1 MIQKKIADF
10 LFSTRL
16 MAVLFVVFAI
26 AMAVGT
32 FIEDSYSTEFARIYV
47 YNAKWFELIM
57 VLFCINF
64 FGNIGRYK
72 LYRKEKLITLIFHL
86 SFGLIILGA
95 GITRYIS
102 YEGLMPIENGE
113 TVSSFYSGKTYLTT
127 YIDGE
132 TEEGVMRKKKNFP
145 VLLAEGANNHHTFKT
160 DFKGKPIEFEITEFI
175 KEAEKTVIE
184 KPDGQ
189 RYLKIVD
196 AGGGQRND
204 NFLEDGQV
212 GSINNILISFNK
224 ETDGAI
230 NIKEENGEYTIDS
243 PFPGTYLRMA
253 DQKEGE
259 LVEDS
264 IQTLQLASLYNLG
277 GLQFVIP
284 EEAITGEYEV
294 VKAEK
299 GQSIN
304 DAIIVKIR
312 TDGEEEEQVLMGN
325 NQSVSNFTEFKIDDL
340 DIHLRYGSKEY
351 ELPFSIHLHEFIAE
365 KYPGTA
371 DNPNPSYSSFKS
383 RVLLSDM
390 SDKDTVEIYMNH
402 VLDHH
407 GYRFFQAS
415 FMPNE
420 EGTVLSVNHD
430 YWGTTVTYIGYTLLY
445 IGLVLILFVKGSRFT
460 ELAEKLRRINKNKKK
475 KRAKYLS
482 VLAVILLAG
491 SLTTNAQVRKED
503 VPGYDQT
510 EIPHD
515 SIQSQEQNKAQEQIQ
530 AQEQNHAQEQTEEI
544 VGAELDTDE
553 IIEIII
559 ENRVPKEQADEFGKL
574 VIQDFRGRMKPINT
588 YSSELL
594 RKLSRKDH
602 YEDPATG
609 KTILTSDQFL
619 ISLTQNPMVW
629 YTVPLIKIKLKDE
642 RLTEILD
649 VDEDQ
654 KLVKFIQFF
663 DDNGDYKLGPYLEEA
678 YRAKVKSRFQKDLV
692 DADGQV
698 NLLHNAMQGILLR
711 VFPIP
716 DHDDNKWLS
725 HPEVIEQ
732 IDEFN
737 PTDSLFV
744 RNALPLYMG
753 RLYEG
758 TRGNRDIEK
767 GDYSQAKELLDGIKA
782 YQNKFGA
789 QVMPSDRHIKA
800 EVLYNKYDVFKNL
813 FSYYLYAGLILFILV
828 ILEIFYPRKWMLHL
842 ITAGKIIVL
851 LLFILHTAGLA
862 ARWYIS
868 GHAPWSD
875 AYESVIFVAWA
886 TVLFGLIFGRK
897 SDLTIAATAFV
908 TSMILMVAHWNWM
921 DPSIANLEPVL
932 DSYWIMI
939 HTSVIVASYGPF
951 TLGAILGLVTLL
963 LMLFTN
969 KNNVKKMKLNIREL
983 TIINEMAL
991 TVGLVLLT
999 IGNFLGGQWANES
1012 WGRYWSWDPKETW
1025 ALISIMVYAFVI
1037 HMHLVPGLRSRF
1049 AFNWI
1054 SILALGS
1061 ILMTYFG
1068 VNFYL
1073 SGLHSYASGDQ
1084 IISYKFILLSLG
1096 VWVALGAVSYW
1107 KFKKFYKKPRRK

>member
-16 MAVLFVVFAI
+16 MAVLFIVFAV

-64 FGNIGRYK
+64 FGNIK
-72 LYRKEKLITLIFHL
+72 KQQLWRKEKLITLIFHL
-86 SFGLIILGA
+86 SFLLIIIGA
-95 GITRYIS
+95 GVTRYIS
-102 YEGLMPIENGE
+102 FEGLMPIENGE
-113 TVSSFYSGKTYLTT
+113 TVNTFYSGKTYLTT

-132 TEEGVMRKKKNFP
+132 TDEGMLRKKKNFP

-160 DFKGKPIEFEITEFI
+160 DFKGQPVEFEITEFI
-175 KEAEKTVIE
+175 KEAKRTVVE
-184 KPDGQ
+184 NPDGK
-189 RYLKIVD
+189 RYLKIVNTS
-196 AGGGQRND
+196 GGQRND

-212 GSINNILISFNK
+212 GSINNLLVSFNK

-243 PFPGTYLRMA
+243 PFPGTYMRMA
-253 DQKEGE
+253 DQKEGV

-264 IQTLQLASLYNLG
+264 VQTLQLASLYNLG

-284 EEAITGEYEV
+284 EETITGKYEV
-294 VKAEK
+294 IKAEE

-304 DAIIVKIR
+304 DAIVVNIKSE
-312 TDGEEEEQVLMGN
+312 GKEEQKILMGN
-325 NQSVSNFTEFKIDDL
+325 NQSVSNFTEFELADL

-351 ELPFSIHLHEFIAE
+351 ELPYSIHLHEFIAE

-383 RVLLSDM
+383 RVTLSDM
-390 SDKDTVEIYMNH
+390 SEKDTVEIYMNH
-402 VLDHH
+402 VLDHK

-430 YWGTTVTYIGYTLLY
+430 YWGTTITYIGYTLLY
-445 IGLVLILFVKGSRFT
+445 IGMLLILFVKGSRFT
-460 ELAEKLRRINKNKKK
+460 ELAAQLQRMNKNKR
-475 KRAKYLS
+475 KRRSKYLS
-482 VLAVILLAG
+482 VLAIVLLSG
-491 SLTTNAQVRKED
+491 SLTANAQVRKED
-503 VPGYDQT
+503 VPGNEQT
-510 EIPHD
+510 EVPHD
-515 SIQSQEQNKAQEQIQ
+515 SIQVAEQAHDK
-530 AQEQNHAQEQTEEI
+530 HAEEETKRI
-544 VGAELDTDE
+544 VGADLSTDE
-553 IIEIII
+553 IIDIII
-559 ENRVPKEQADEFGKL
+559 ENRVPKKQADEFGKL

-609 KTILTSDQFL
+609 ETILSSDQFL

-642 RLTEILD
+642 RLTDILD

-698 NLLHNAMQGILLR
+698 NLLHNAMQGVLLQI
-711 VFPIP
+711 FPIP

-725 HPEVIEQ
+725 HPDVIEQ
-732 IDEFN
+732 IDEFKSK
-737 PTDSLFV
+737 DSLFV

-753 RLYEG
+753 RLYDG
-758 TRGNRDIEK
+758 TRGTSDIEK
-767 GDYSQAKELLDGIKA
+767 GDYTQAHELLEGIKA
-782 YQNKFGA
+782 YQHKYGA
-789 QVMPSDRHIKA
+789 QILPSDQHVKA
-800 EVLYNKYDVFKNL
+800 EVLYNKYDVFKNM

-828 ILEIFYPRKWMLHL
+828 ILEIFYPRKWMLK
-842 ITAGKIIVL
+842 IIGAGKIAVL
-851 LLFILHTAGLA
+851 LLFIAHTLGLA

-951 TLGAILGLVTLL
+951 TLGAILGLVCLL
-963 LMLFTN
+963 LMIFTN
-969 KNNVKKMKLNIREL
+969 KDNVKKMKLNIREL

-1037 HMHLVPGLRSRF
+1037 HMRLVPGMRSRF

-1084 IISYKFILLSLG
+1084 IISYNFILL
-1096 VWVALGAVSYW
+1096 ALGIWIVLGGVSYW
-1107 KFKKFYKKPRRK
+1107 KFKKFYKKPKKK

>member
-16 MAVLFVVFAI
+16 MAVLFIVFAVS
-26 AMAVGT
+26 MAVGT
-32 FIEDSYSTEFARIYV
+32 FIEDAYSTEFARIYV
-47 YNAKWFELIM
+47 YDAKWFELIM
-57 VLFCINF
+57 VVFCINF

-72 LYRKEKLITLIFHL
+72 LWRKEKLITLIFHL
-86 SFGLIILGA
+86 SFVLIIIGA

-102 YEGLMPIENGE
+102 FEGLMPIENGQ
-113 TVSSFYSGKTYLTT
+113 TVDSFYSGTTYLTA
-127 YIDGE
+127 YLDGE
-132 TEEGVMRKKKNFP
+132 TEEGMMRKKKEFP

-160 DFKGKPIEFEITEFI
+160 DFKGQNVEFEITEFI
-175 KEAEKTVIE
+175 KEAKRTVVE
-184 KPDGQ
+184 HPEGK
-189 RYLKIVD
+189 RYLKIVN

-212 GSINNILISFNK
+212 GSINNLLISFNK

-230 NIKEENGEYTIDS
+230 NIKEENGEYTINS
-243 PFPGTYLRMA
+243 PFPGTYMRMA
-253 DQKEGE
+253 DRKEGV

-264 IQTLQLASLYNLG
+264 VQTLQLASLYDLG

-284 EEAITGEYEV
+284 EEAITGKYEV
-294 VKAEK
+294 VKADE
-299 GQSIN
+299 GQSIM
-304 DAIIVKIR
+304 DAIVVKTR
-312 TDGEEEEQVLMGN
+312 TDGEEEEHILMGN
-325 NQSVSNFTEFKIDDL
+325 NQSVSNFTEFKLGDL
-340 DIHLRYGSKEY
+340 DIHMRYGSKEY
-351 ELPFSIHLHEFIAE
+351 ELPFSMHLVEFIAE

-402 VLDHH
+402 VLDHK

-415 FMPNE
+415 FMPGE
-420 EGTVLSVNHD
+420 KGTVLSVNHD
-430 YWGTTVTYIGYTLLY
+430 FWGTTITYIGYTLLY

-460 ELAEKLRRINKNKKK
+460 ELAARLKRINKNKR
-475 KRAKYLS
+475 KRRSKYLS
-482 VLAVILLAG
+482 VLAIILMTG
-491 SLTTNAQVRKED
+491 SLTANAQVRKED

-510 EIPHD
+510 EVPQD
-515 SIQSQEQNKAQEQIQ
+515 SLQTQEKT
-530 AQEQNHAQEQTEEI
+530 HAQEESSEI
-544 VGAELDTDE
+544 VGAQLSTDE
-553 IIEIII
+553 IIDIII
-559 ENRVPKEQADEFGKL
+559 ENRVPQKQAEEFGKL

-609 KTILTSDQFL
+609 ETILTSDQFL

-629 YTVPLIKIKLKDE
+629 YTVPLIKVQLKDE
-642 RLTEILD
+642 RLTDILD
-649 VDEDQ
+649 LEEDQ

-663 DDNGDYKLGPYLEEA
+663 DENGDYKLGPYLEEA

-711 VFPIP
+711 IFPIP
-716 DHDDNKWLS
+716 DHHDNKWIS
-725 HPEVIEQ
+725 YPEVLEQ

-737 PTDSLFV
+737 SKDSLFV
-744 RNALPLYMG
+744 TNALPLYMG

-758 TRGNRDIEK
+758 TRGTTQIKK
-767 GDYSQAKELLDGIKA
+767 GDFTQANSLLDGIKA
-782 YQNKFGA
+782 YQKKFGA
-789 QVMPSDRHIKA
+789 QVMPTDRHIKY
-800 EVLYNKYDVFKNL
+800 EVLYNKYDVFKEL
-813 FSYYLYAGLILFILV
+813 FAYYLYVGFILFVLV
-828 ILEIFYPRKWMLHL
+828 IVEIFYPKRWMLYL
-842 ITAGKIIVL
+842 INTGKIITL
-851 LLFILHTAGLA
+851 LLFIAHTLGLA

-875 AYESVIFVAWA
+875 AYESMIFVAWA

-897 SDLTIAATAFV
+897 SDLTVAATAFV
-908 TSMILMVAHWNWM
+908 TSMILMVAHWSWM

-951 TLGAILGLVTLL
+951 TLGAILGLVCLL
-963 LMLFTN
+963 LMIFTN
-969 KNNVKKMKLNIREL
+969 ENNVKKMSQNIREL

-1037 HMHLVPGLRSRF
+1037 HMRLVPGLRSRF

-1084 IISYKFILLSLG
+1084 IISYKFIALALAIWIILG
-1096 VWVALGAVSYW
+1096 IASYW
-1107 KFKKFYKKPRRK
+1107 KFKKHFKRNRRAEASS